1 MIEVAKFLIYI
12 GIGISCFF
20 ATLLLSSKKHQ
31 HAPNR
36 LLAFALLTFALVIL
50 QASAVVSFP
59 VLAEVF
65 EFLRI
70 EYLPPVFLYLFV
82 RLKLRQTVSQSTKL
96 LLLSPF
102 LLFSSLHTFISL
114 ADWWNLHRL
123 GAIGEWIEPFEFYSA
138 VGFFIGMCG
147 LSLRE
152 LSKQDK
158 RPGISNWLETNW
170 VAIIIL
176 ACCLLTGELLEDFF
190 GPVYW
195 QLLWMLAAAV
205 IIRLSYTGVQ
215 ELAFDRSHKKYRTN
229 TGDTQTAIS
238 TSSCAL
244 HFASIQ
250 RLMQEQQLFKDPG
263 LNRDTLA
270 KTIGVS
276 PSTITRVLKEEAGL
290 RFNAFVEQYRVDLAK
305 DMLVDQCFQ
314 LYSLEAIGKEVGF
327 RSRSNFYASFKKS
340 TGISPGAYKEKEG
353 FVLDT
358 RIRSNTGHTTPLG
371 I

>member
-12 GIGISCFF
+12 GIGISFFF
-20 ATLLLSSKKHQ
+20 ATLLLSSKKYQ
-31 HAPNR
+31 QYPNQF
-36 LLAFALLTFALVIL
+36 LAFALVTFALVIL

-59 VLAEVF
+59 LLAEVF

-82 RLKLRQTVSQSTKL
+82 RLKLRQTVSRSTKL

-102 LLFSSLHTFISL
+102 LFFSFLHTLVSL
-114 ADWWNLHRL
+114 ADWWNYHTL
-123 GAIGEWIEPFEFYSA
+123 GAIGELIEPFEFYSA
-138 VGFFIGMCG
+138 LGFFIIMCA

-152 LSKQDK
+152 LSRQEK
-158 RPGISNWLETNW
+158 RQGISNWLEANW
-170 VAIIIL
+170 IAIILL
-176 ACCLLTGELLEDFF
+176 ACCLLTGELLEGVF

-205 IIRLSYTGVQ
+205 IIRLSYTGIQ
-215 ELAFDRSHKKYRTN
+215 ELVLDRSPKKYRIN

-238 TSSCAL
+238 VSSCAL
-244 HFASIQ
+244 HFANIQ

-270 KTIGVS
+270 KNIGVS
-276 PSTITRVLKEEAGL
+276 PSTITRVLKEQAGL
-290 RFNAFVEQYRVDLAK
+290 RFNEFVEQYRVALAK
-305 DMLVDQCFQ
+305 DMLVDQRFQ

-340 TGISPGAYKEKEG
+340 TDLTPGAYKEKEG

-358 RIRSNTGHTTPLG
+358 RIRSNTGHAAPLG